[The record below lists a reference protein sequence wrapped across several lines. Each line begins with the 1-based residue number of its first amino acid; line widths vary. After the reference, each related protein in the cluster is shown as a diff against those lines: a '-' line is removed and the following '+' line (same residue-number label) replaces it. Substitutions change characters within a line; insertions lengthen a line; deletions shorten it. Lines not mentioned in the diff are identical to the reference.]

1 VDSLRTSG
9 EEGGNTMNI
18 IDMID
23 KEQLK
28 SDVPEFGPGDTVRV
42 DVKIKEGTRERIQA
56 FQGIVI
62 KRQGGGIQE
71 TFTVRRIA
79 YGVSMERTFP
89 VHSPKVVEVKVLK
102 RGSVRRA
109 RLYYLKDRVG
119 KAAYRIKEKK

>member
-1 VDSLRTSG
+1 
-9 EEGGNTMNI
+9 MNI

-79 YGVSMERTFP
+79 YGVSMERVFP
-89 VHSPKVVEVKVLK
+89 VHSPKVVEVKVIK

-109 RLYYLKDRVG
+109 RLYYLKNRIG

>member
-1 VDSLRTSG
+1 
-9 EEGGNTMNI
+9 MNI

-28 SDVPEFGPGDTVRV
+28 SEVPEFAPGDTVRV

-89 VHSPKVVEVKVLK
+89 VHSPKVVEVKVIK

-109 RLYYLKDRVG
+109 RLYYLKNRIG

>member
-1 VDSLRTSG
+1 
-9 EEGGNTMNI
+9 MNI
-18 IDMID
+18 IDMIN

-28 SDVPEFGPGDTVRV
+28 TDVPEFAPGDTVRV

-89 VHSPKVVEVKVLK
+89 VHSPKVVEVKVIK

>member
-1 VDSLRTSG
+1 
-9 EEGGNTMNI
+9 MNL

-28 SDVPEFGPGDTVRV
+28 KDVPEFAPGDTVRV

-62 KRQGGGIQE
+62 KRQGGGLKE
-71 TFTVRRIA
+71 TFTVRRLA
-79 YGVSMERTFP
+79 YGTAMERTFP
-89 VHSPKVVEVKVLK
+89 VHSPKVIDVKVLK
-102 RGSVRRA
+102 RGKVRRA
-109 RLYYLKDRVG
+109 RLYYLKDREG

>member
-1 VDSLRTSG
+1 
-9 EEGGNTMNI
+9 MNV
-18 IDMID
+18 IDMIN

-28 SDVPEFGPGDTVRV
+28 AEVPEFAPGDTVRV

-109 RLYYLKDRVG
+109 RLYYLKNRVG

>member
-1 VDSLRTSG
+1 
-9 EEGGNTMNI
+9 MNI

-28 SDVPEFGPGDTVRV
+28 SEVPEFAPGDTVRV

-89 VHSPKVVEVKVLK
+89 VHSPKVAEVKVIK

-109 RLYYLKDRVG
+109 RLYYLKNRIG
-119 KAAYRIKEKK
+119 KAAYRIKEKQ